1 MSDVYVCM
9 HKHVRLGAGADPEVE
24 EGGGG
29 THRVGLVAATRR
41 AQRAEFFF
49 ANVYRTAF

>member
-1 MSDVYVCM
+1 M
-9 HKHVRLGAGADPEVE
+9 LAGADPEVE

-29 THRVGLVAATRR
+29 GGHTQSGVGAATRR

-49 ANVYRTAF
+49 ANV